1 MIAQTYPRMR
11 QTYTFRALFTALP
24 ALIALALS
32 GCGSMPTQKL
42 DDRPAEE
49 IVRERSQARL
59 DALLARNIE
68 AAWRYTTPSYRA
80 RADHRV
86 YFPLV
91 AGSLNWTQAHV
102 DSVLCTEDAC
112 DVTTMISYKLKKPP
126 IENTRP
132 LEERWIKVDGEWWIF
147 HRGR

>member
-1 MIAQTYPRMR
+1 MHPHNPTRPHRI
-11 QTYTFRALFTALP
+11 RAGLHL
-24 ALIALALS
+24 LLGLALA
-32 GCGSMPTQKL
+32 GCSSLPMQKT

-59 DALLARNIE
+59 DALLAKDIE
-68 AAWRYTTPSYRA
+68 TAWGYTTPSYRERTPQPRLYYA
-80 RADHRV
+80 
-86 YFPLV
+86 LMG
-91 AGSLNWTQAHV
+91 GSVNWTQARV
-102 DSVLCTEDAC
+102 EKVECAEDAC
-112 DVTTMISYKLKKPP
+112 DVITMISYKLKKPP

>member
-1 MIAQTYPRMR
+1 MHPHNPTRPRI
-11 QTYTFRALFTALP
+11 RAGLFL
-24 ALIALALS
+24 LLGLALA
-32 GCGSMPTQKL
+32 GCSSLPMQKT

-59 DALLARNIE
+59 DALLAKDIE
-68 AAWRYTTPSYRA
+68 TAWGYTTPSYRERTPQPKLYYA
-80 RADHRV
+80 
-86 YFPLV
+86 LMG
-91 AGSLNWTQAHV
+91 GSVNWTQARV
-102 DSVLCTEDAC
+102 EKVECTEDTC